1 MNYYVYIL
9 RSLKNGSYYKGQ
21 TSDINQ
27 RILEHNSG
35 KTPSTK
41 RYLPWELVWFTKV
54 PSREAAMQLER
65 KLKNI
70 TSKARV
76 EDFIKRNSS
85 NNKSSM

>member
-27 RILEHNSG
+27 RLLEHNSG
-35 KTPSTK
+35 ITPSTK
-41 RYLPWELVWFTKV
+41 RYMPWELVWFTEV
-54 PSREAAMQLER
+54 PTREDALRLEQ

-70 TSKARV
+70 TSRARL
-76 EDFIKRNSS
+76 EDFIKRNTSDDVTLL
-85 NNKSSM
+85 